1 MKVSIMPKIVYE
13 YPDEERLEILV
24 LANSPCTPT
33 ELLKIEKIPIKPN
46 TLETLRK
53 KLDWLVNEGK
63 LKKKKVAQGNVYWH
77 ISIEHYKKKVIT
89 KATEGLIRT
98 DGRFN
103 E

>member
-1 MKVSIMPKIVYE
+1 MPKKIYD

-53 KLDWLVNEGK
+53 KLDWLCNEGK
-63 LKKKKVAQGNVYWH
+63 LKKKRVAQGNIYWH
-77 ISIEHYKKKVIT
+77 MSLESYKRKTLV
-89 KATEGLIRT
+89 KATKEIIRT
-98 DGRFN
+98 DGKFD
-103 E
+103 EG

>member
-1 MKVSIMPKIVYE
+1 MPKIVYG

-46 TLETLRK
+46 TLETIRK
-53 KLDWLVNEGK
+53 KLDWLCNEGK
-63 LKKKKVAQGNVYWH
+63 IKKKRIAQANVYWH
-77 ISIEHYKKKVIT
+77 MSIEKYKKKIIT
-89 KATEGLIRT
+89 KATEELIRT
-98 DGRFN
+98 NGRFN